1 MAVDNAPPLV
11 VIGMEGLWGTLIMLV
26 IFPIAAAL
34 PGRDLGSIENTQD
47 SFFMVSQ
54 SNAIQVLPAVVP
66 PPPVFLSL
74 FMCTARDAFCLPSS
88 QVKAAVVCV

>member
-1 MAVDNAPPLV
+1 LFFVSFLVSQRTQGSQYIFEEKVMAVDNAPPLV

-47 SFFMVSQ
+47 SFYMVSQ
-54 SNAIQVLPAVVP
+54 SNAIQVRCCC
-66 PPPVFLSL
+66 S
-74 FMCTARDAFCLPSS
+74 T
-88 QVKAAVVCV
+88 